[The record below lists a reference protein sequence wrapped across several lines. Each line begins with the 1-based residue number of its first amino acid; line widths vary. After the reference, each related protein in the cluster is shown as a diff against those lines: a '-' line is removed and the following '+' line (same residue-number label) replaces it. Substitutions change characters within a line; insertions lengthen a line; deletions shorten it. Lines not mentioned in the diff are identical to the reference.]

1 MQILK
6 KKYLLTTNNFDNYS
20 IYLKNLNFLNKLKK
34 KEKII
39 LKDSYILNLKN
50 FYLLNLNSK
59 ENLFP
64 ENINLNNFNYNNKN
78 LLYIITKNK
87 NETDLLINFNFI
99 TYFILNLYTSLL
111 FKKLKKYEIK
121 KFYIKT
127 NKNKE

>member
-39 LKDSYILNLKN
+39 LKDTYILNLKN

-99 TYFILNLYTSLL
+99 TYFILNLYTS
-111 FKKLKKYEIK
+111 
-121 KFYIKT
+121 
-127 NKNKE
+127 